1 VEVEADPR
9 RPREE
14 VVEVVEVEADLHRP
28 REEVMEVEADLPA
41 APETR
46 SAPHGARKSLH
57 PSH

>member
-1 VEVEADPR
+1 VNPPR
-9 RPREE
+9 AREE
-14 VVEVVEVEADLHRP
+14 VVEVVEVEADLP
-28 REEVMEVEADLPA
+28 P